1 MPIKLQLIYLSH
13 DLSKNKS
20 MPLRHKDSKFHK
32 KISSCFFVTSRLCGK
47 SCSALRILFF
57 LTLCFTGNVFSQDS
71 LSFFSPAKELNK
83 KRVTEVIG
91 LQAVGYGGSLIG
103 LSAAWY
109 SGYSHTSFH
118 SFDDSKEW
126 LQMDKAGH
134 FLTSWYL
141 GRIGSDIYEWTGMKK
156 KKAVLLGALS
166 GWGYLTGIEMLDGFS
181 DGWGFS
187 WSDFSANTLGSGL
200 IIGQKFLRDHYS
212 PLAQGVKGLSL
223 KFSFHQTDYPSF
235 RPALLGKNLNEQILK
250 DYNGQTYWLS
260 MNIASFFRSSS
271 SYTTFRDGREKS
283 HLSFPRWLNLA
294 FGYGG
299 EGMISGKDELVTLA
313 NGNQVWMERYRQYYL
328 SLDIDLTRI
337 KTKSKFLHALA
348 ETFCFIKI
356 PAPAIEFSK
365 HGVKGYAFYY

>member
-1 MPIKLQLIYLSH
+1 MKFF
-13 DLSKNKS
+13 
-20 MPLRHKDSKFHK
+20 DSK
-32 KISSCFFVTSRLCGK
+32 SCWTPSESYVYRKSLCYKHPTPSG
-47 SCSALRILFF
+47 SNSIFILFLF
-57 LTLCFTGNVFSQDS
+57 LIFFSPSRTGRAGEGLRDS
-71 LSFFSPAKELNK
+71 LSFFSASKELNK
-83 KRVTEVIG
+83 KRVAGIIG
-91 LQAVGYGGSLIG
+91 LQSVGYGGSLIG
-103 LSAAWY
+103 LSATWY
-109 SGYSHTSFH
+109 NDYTQTSFH

-141 GRIGSDIYEWTGMKK
+141 GRIGSDMYEWSGMKK
-156 KKAVLLGALS
+156 KKAIWLGALS
-166 GWGYLTGIEMLDGFS
+166 GWGYLIGIEMLDGFS
-181 DGWGFS
+181 QGWGFS

-200 IIGQKFLRDHYS
+200 ITGQKFLSGCNS
-212 PLAQGVKGLSL
+212 PLAKGARGLSL

-235 RPALLGKNLNEQILK
+235 RPTLLGKNFSEQLIK

-260 MNIASFFRSSS
+260 CNLSSFMNAETR
-271 SYTTFRDGREKS
+271 
-283 HLSFPRWLNLA
+283 FPKWLNLA

-299 EGMISGKDELVTLA
+299 EGMISGKDEFVTLE
-313 NGNQVWMERYRQYYL
+313 NGNTIWMERYRQYYL

-337 KTKSKFLHALA
+337 KTKSKFLKALA